1 MQVDTFVQKLKDP
14 GFKNNSSNMR
24 GLFGG
29 GSGPTP
35 GQSSLMKYDRS
46 CKCNNQF
53 LFSKDIAD
61 SDGKTSKID
70 PATMKDIR
78 LNQILDQ
85 SEHVNRMIYFTPEKT
100 SASKKVKFYS

>member
-1 MQVDTFVQKLKDP
+1 MQVDTFVRKLKDP
-14 GFKNNSSNMR
+14 GFKNNSSNVS

-29 GSGPTP
+29 GAVAVP

-46 CKCNNQF
+46 CKSNYKY
-53 LFSKDIAD
+53 LLSKDIAD
-61 SDGKTSKID
+61 SDGKTPKID

-85 SEHVNRMIYFTPEKT
+85 SEHLNRMIYFTPEKT
-100 SASKKVKFYS
+100 SASKKVKYNS